1 MRLELTGRHADI
13 TPLLRRLVDRRLA
26 RLERMLKDAA
36 VSAQVVLTGEKR
48 AHRADVTL
56 HARGEKFP
64 HGVGL
69 AATWDA
75 SMTEAVD
82 KIVQQAQRVKGKWH
96 ERKRRGGKTSVR
108 ADRGPD
114 ARPAP
119 GAGPPGRPVT
129 ARPRMPHAFRPSRQA
144 VKAMSVA
151 DAVREVEANGEG
163 ILVFRDAETSG
174 ISVIYRRSTGELA
187 LVETEI

>member
-48 AHRADVTL
+48 ARRADVTL
-56 HARGEKFP
+56 HARGEKFL

-69 AATWDA
+69 AATWDT
-75 SMTEAVD
+75 SMTEAAD

-96 ERKRRGGKTSVR
+96 ERKRRGGRTSVR
-108 ADRGPD
+108 ADRGPE
-114 ARPAP
+114 APPAS
-119 GAGPPGRPVT
+119 GAGLLGRPVT
-129 ARPRMPHAFRPSRQA
+129 TRPRMPRTFRASRQV
-144 VKAMSVA
+144 VKAMSIA
-151 DAVREVEANGEG
+151 DAVREVQANGEG
-163 ILVFRDAETSG
+163 VLVFRDAETSG
-174 ISVIYRRSTGELA
+174 ISVIYRRSTGELT
-187 LVETEI
+187 LVETQI